1 MKGLA
6 IISVLALTASIPAN
20 RSVADTLDDAA
31 PTRIVDYSDLD
42 LSHPTGVAVLYSRI
56 EGAAKVVCK
65 AGGDRDLAALARA
78 HRCVQSSIARAVAD
92 VHSRQLTDHLARVH
106 PEILAATDAR
116 LNR

>member
-20 RSVADTLDDAA
+20 RSVADTLDGAA
-31 PTRIVDYSDLD
+31 PARVVDFSDLD
-42 LSHPTGVAVLYSRI
+42 LSRPAGVTVLYSRI
-56 EGAAKVVCK
+56 EGAARVVCN
-65 AGGDRDLAALARA
+65 ADGNRELAALARA
-78 HRCVQSSIARAVAD
+78 HRCVQSSIARAVAE

-106 PEILAATDAR
+106 PEILAATDAG